1 MSLVVSAGLV
11 VPVQPALAEGEA
23 GAYLAARAA
32 DLAGDHRAAAQWYVR
47 ALAADP
53 ANPRLLDAA
62 LRVHLGLGKLEQA
75 AGFAELLV
83 DMGRTSQLGQLVL
96 AAEAAR
102 IGEWRTI
109 FTHLEEGR
117 AVSPLIDGLS
127 QGWALVGTGE
137 VTRALSTF
145 GEVAETRGLRPFGL
159 YHKALAL
166 ALAGDM
172 EGADAILSLPP
183 DQGLQRTRRA
193 VIAHAEVLSQ
203 LGRNADAVQ
212 LLQDTFGA
220 DLDAGLRDMANRLE
234 AGEPMPFTFITSPEE
249 GLAEVFF
256 TVAGTIAG
264 EAPEELVLMYLQLA
278 HALNPDD
285 AEIILMMAGLLDRME
300 RHQLAVE
307 TFNRVPTTSPMFAM
321 AEIGR
326 ADALRRGGEAE
337 TAVEVLSQLLR
348 NDPGNGAAHVRLG
361 DVLRSLERFEAA
373 REAYGTALT
382 LFDGD
387 DPARWFIHFT
397 RAIASHMLDDW
408 PQTEAD
414 LRAALAINPDQP
426 QVLNYLGYS
435 LVERHENMD
444 EALDMIERAVAG
456 DPDNGA
462 IVDSLGW
469 VFFRLGRFDEAV
481 EQLERAVELL
491 PTDPIIN
498 DHLGDAYWAVGRKRE
513 ARFQWSRALSF
524 DPEEDETARI
534 RRKLEVGLDQV
545 LIEEGAEPLSVAH
558 DGR

>member
-1 MSLVVSAGLV
+1 MLSAGVLS
-11 VPVQPALAEGEA
+11 PAPPALAKGEA
-23 GAYLAARAA
+23 GAYLAARTA
-32 DLAGDHRAAAQWYVR
+32 DLAGDHRTAAQWYLR
-47 ALAADP
+47 ALSVDP
-53 ANPRLLDAA
+53 DNPRLLDAA
-62 LRVHLGLGKLEQA
+62 LRVHLGLGKLDEA
-75 AGFAELLV
+75 AGFAGRLV
-83 DMGRTSQLGQLVL
+83 DLGRTSQLGQLVL

-102 IGEWRTI
+102 SGEWRAI
-109 FTHLEEGR
+109 FNHLEEGR

-127 QGWALVGTGE
+127 QAWALVGTGE
-137 VTRALSTF
+137 VTRALGAF
-145 GEVAETRGLRPFGL
+145 GEVAETRGLRPVGL

-172 EGADAILSLPP
+172 EGADAIMSLPP
-183 DQGLQRTRRA
+183 DQGFQRTRRA
-193 VIAHAEVLSQ
+193 AIAHAEVLSQ
-203 LGRNADAVQ
+203 LGRNADALQ
-212 LLQDTFGA
+212 LLGDAFGS
-220 DLDAGLRDMANRLE
+220 DMDAGLRAMADRLE
-234 AGEPMPFTFITSPEE
+234 AGEPLPFAFITSPQE
-249 GLAEVFF
+249 GLAEVYF

-285 AEIILMMAGLLDRME
+285 AEIILMLAGLLDRME

-307 TFNRVPTTSPMFAM
+307 TFIRIPPASPMFAM

-326 ADALRRGGEAE
+326 ADALRRGGEVE
-337 TAVEVLSQLLR
+337 TAAEVLSQLVR
-348 NDPGNGAAHVRLG
+348 SDPGNGAAHVRLG

-373 REAYGTALT
+373 RDAYGMALT
-382 LFDGD
+382 LFAED

-397 RAIASHMLDDW
+397 RAIAAHMMDDW
-408 PQTEAD
+408 PGTEAD

-435 LVERHENMD
+435 LVERHENLD

-469 VFFRLGRFDEAV
+469 VFFRLGRFEEAV

-491 PTDPIIN
+491 PVDPIIN

-524 DPEEDETARI
+524 DPEEDEADRI
-534 RRKLEVGLDQV
+534 RRKLDVGLDQV

-558 DGR
+558 DRG